1 MDGIKY
7 LYANKNSW
15 NMKKYIQLFLIAFFG
30 ITIAATAQQKTTG
43 KAEIKTP
50 GVQCDMCKGRIEKYL
65 MRQEGVTGVK
75 VDVKKKVTGVTWL
88 TDRTNIENIKAAI
101 ATVGYDA
108 DDVEA
113 EEDAY
118 KKLPPCCKKPA
129 ETAPKP
135 ASQN

>member
-1 MDGIKY
+1 
-7 LYANKNSW
+7 
-15 NMKKYIQLFLIAFFG
+15 MKKSIQFFIIAFFG
-30 ITIAATAQQKTTG
+30 MVLSASAQQKTTA

-65 MRQEGVTGVK
+65 LRQEGVTAVK
-75 VDVKKKVTGVTWL
+75 VDVKKKVTGVTWI

-113 EEDAY
+113 EEYAY

-129 ETAPKP
+129 EAAPKT
-135 ASQN
+135 ATQN

>member
-1 MDGIKY
+1 
-7 LYANKNSW
+7 
-15 NMKKYIQLFLIAFFG
+15 MKQFQLTLIALFAILFS
-30 ITIAATAQQKTTG
+30 ATAQQKATG

-50 GVQCDMCKGRIEKYL
+50 SVQCDMCKGRIEKYL
-65 MRQEGVTGVK
+65 LRQYGVTGVK

-108 DDVEA
+108 DDVAA
-113 EEDAY
+113 EETSY

-129 ETAPKP
+129 EEPVK
-135 ASQN
+135 Q